1 MDNITK
7 LEFFKNAYAAVIDFR
22 TTAQWDIA
30 ASGLQLESSQAGIVL
45 RIKRASAANLRTHIF
60 TFSNS
65 VIGIVGNT
73 LEQYEN

>member
-7 LEFFKNAYAAVIDFR
+7 LEFFKNAYTAVIDFR

-45 RIKRASAANLRTHIF
+45 RIRTTRLCKNLVLDQAT
-60 TFSNS
+60 TMTCSCS
-65 VIGIVGNT
+65 T
-73 LEQYEN
+73 